1 MRIKIVHETEYSFN
15 KEVFLE
21 PHYLRFKPKSM
32 PFLDLESHRFDIST
46 VPSGISEQLD
56 VEGNVVHFCWFDGMH
71 KNINIKSEAVLKI
84 KPFKPFN
91 FLIYPVSCSII
102 PFEYPK
108 QIRALL
114 ALYLESTKING
125 ALLDYGRGI
134 LKTVESNTISFLSQL
149 TTQIHQ
155 DFVLE
160 TREKGAPFHPDET
173 YEGKT
178 GSCRDLSWMQ
188 IQLLRN
194 LGLAAR
200 FVSGYYYVDVEDPQY
215 ELHAWIEVFVP
226 GAGWIGF
233 DPSNGIATANMHIPV
248 CSSVHYGNTMPVS
261 GSVRGD
267 AQAQLKTNLK
277 IEVNHT
283 L

>member
-1 MRIKIVHETEYSFN
+1 MQIKIVHETEYSFT

-21 PHYLRFKPKSM
+21 PHYLRFKPKNM
-32 PFLDLESHRFDIST
+32 PFLVMESYELQLSIT
-46 VPSGISEQLD
+46 PSGISEQLD
-56 VEGNVVHFCWFDGMH
+56 AEGNVVHFCWFNGMH
-71 KNINIKSEAVLKI
+71 KNICIKSVALMKI
-84 KPFKPFN
+84 TPFKPFN
-91 FLIYPVSCSII
+91 FLVYPANCNQI

-108 QIRALL
+108 RLL
-114 ALYLESTKING
+114 PMLSNDMVTTKISSS
-125 ALLDYGRGI
+125 LLDYGQYI
-134 LKTVESNTISFLSQL
+134 LKTVESNTISFLSHL
-149 TTQIHQ
+149 TIQIHQ

-160 TREKGAPFHPDET
+160 IREVGVPFHPNQT
-173 YEGKT
+173 FEGKT

-200 FVSGYYYVDVEDPQY
+200 FVSGYYFVDVEDPKY
-215 ELHAWIEVFVP
+215 ELHGWVEVFIP

-248 CSSVHYGNTMPVS
+248 CSSAHYENTMPVS

-267 AQAQLKTNLK
+267 AHAQLETSLK
-277 IEVNHT
+277 IEVTH
-283 L
+283 

>member
-1 MRIKIVHETEYSFN
+1 MQIKIVHETEYSFT

-32 PFLDLESHRFDIST
+32 PFLNIESYNLTFSIT
-46 VPSGISEQLD
+46 PSGISEQLD
-56 VEGNVVHFCWFDGMH
+56 TEGNVVHFCWFDGMH
-71 KNINIKSEAVLKI
+71 KNIHIKSEALLEI
-84 KPFKPFN
+84 TPFKPFN
-91 FLIYPVSCSII
+91 FLVYPANCNQI

-108 QIRALL
+108 HLL
-114 ALYLESTKING
+114 PMLSNNLVTTEINSL
-125 ALLDYGRGI
+125 LLDYVHKI

-149 TTQIHQ
+149 TIQIHQ
-155 DFVLE
+155 DFVLKI
-160 TREKGAPFHPDET
+160 REMGIPFHPDKT
-173 YEGKT
+173 FEGRT

-194 LGLAAR
+194 LGIAAR

-215 ELHAWIEVFVP
+215 ELHGWVEVFVP

-248 CSSVHYGNTMPVS
+248 CASCHYENTMPVS

-267 AQAQLKTNLK
+267 AQALLKTDLR
-277 IEVNHT
+277 IEMIH
-283 L
+283 

>member
-1 MRIKIVHETEYSFN
+1 MQIKIVHETEYSFT

-21 PHYLRFKPKSM
+21 PHYFRFKPKSM
-32 PFLDLESHRFDIST
+32 PFLDLVSYDLTLSI

-56 VEGNVVHFCWFDGMH
+56 AEGNLVYFCWFDAMH
-71 KNINIKSEAVLKI
+71 KSIHIKSEVVLKI
-84 KPFKPFN
+84 KPFEPFN
-91 FLIYPVSCSII
+91 FLVHPANCNQI

-108 QIRALL
+108 QLL
-114 ALYLESTKING
+114 PMLSLYLDSIKIRG
-125 ALLDYGRGI
+125 SLLDYARGI

-149 TTQIHQ
+149 TIQIHQ

-160 TREKGAPFHPDET
+160 IREMGVPFHPDKT
-173 YEGKT
+173 FEGKT

-215 ELHAWIEVFVP
+215 ELHGWVEVFVP

-248 CSSVHYGNTMPVS
+248 CSSVHYENTMPVS

-267 AQAQLKTNLK
+267 AQAQLKTDLH
-277 IEVNHT
+277 IEMIH
-283 L
+283 